1 MIGGA
6 LLASTFTQ
14 GLLWVA
20 LAVIG
25 CVGLLAVMSPTRF
38 NMLATRGALWV
49 DTSKVTTALDRR
61 IDVDR
66 FILPFSR
73 ILGVAVLAAVGV
85 LAYVMVRFV

>member
-6 LLASTFTQ
+6 LLAITLTQ
-14 GLLWVA
+14 GLLWTS
-20 LAVIG
+20 LTIIG
-25 CVGLLAVMSPTRF
+25 LVGLMAVLSPTRF
-38 NMLATRGALWV
+38 NILATRGATWV
-49 DTSKVTTALDRR
+49 DTSKLTTALDRR

-66 FILPFSR
+66 FVLPFSR